1 MRLKL
6 DPRHEDAT
14 VLGFTWIEP
23 ISYGYD
29 QAGHLA
35 SMFCKAGFID
45 GSVGAIIIHE
55 PEISEDLIMNYVVE
69 EN

>member
-6 DPRHEDAT
+6 HPRRKKNT
-14 VLGFTWIEP
+14 VLGFPWIEP

-35 SMFCKAGFID
+35 SMFCKGEFSD
-45 GSVGAIIIHE
+45 GSVGPLILHE